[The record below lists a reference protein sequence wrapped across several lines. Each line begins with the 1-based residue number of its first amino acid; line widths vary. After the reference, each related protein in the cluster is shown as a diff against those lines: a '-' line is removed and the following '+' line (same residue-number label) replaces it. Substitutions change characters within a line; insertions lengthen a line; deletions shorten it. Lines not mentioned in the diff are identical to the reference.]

1 MIKWTNYFNS
11 SDNYNTIM
19 DALMV
24 IDASNDVV
32 NTAPESQ
39 TNITTNSTNNT
50 LQQLLLSPLGT
61 IMQN

>member
-32 NTAPESQ
+32 NTGGWGNFKVIPLAPR
-39 TNITTNSTNNT
+39 I
-50 LQQLLLSPLGT
+50 
-61 IMQN
+61 